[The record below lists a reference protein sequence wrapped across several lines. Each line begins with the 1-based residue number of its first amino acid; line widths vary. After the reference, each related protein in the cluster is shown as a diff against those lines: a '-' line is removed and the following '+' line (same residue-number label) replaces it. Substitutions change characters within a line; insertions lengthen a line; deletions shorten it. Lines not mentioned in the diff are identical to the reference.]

1 MIDTDK
7 YEGHTEGPWTL
18 YTTASHGPTIA
29 GKLNDADWQ
38 LIADA
43 PLLLAEVKRMQYW
56 DEEMDRVIAHLAQ
69 HNWASS
75 DGDVHEI
82 VEYMLTEVKRL
93 RSLAENLYD
102 FYVGTYD
109 GSLHL
114 FEQQMD
120 WREEE

>member
-1 MIDTDK
+1 MIDTSE
-7 YEGHTEGPWTL
+7 YENMTWETPSEAMRLAMLLYSHERFPTEL
-18 YTTASHGPTIA
+18 E
-29 GKLNDADWQ
+29 DAVQ
-38 LIADA
+38 N
-43 PLLLAEVKRMQYW
+43 LLAEVKRMQYW
-56 DEEMDRVIAHLAQ
+56 DEEMDRVIAHLGK

-82 VEYMLTEVKRL
+82 VEYLLTEVKRL